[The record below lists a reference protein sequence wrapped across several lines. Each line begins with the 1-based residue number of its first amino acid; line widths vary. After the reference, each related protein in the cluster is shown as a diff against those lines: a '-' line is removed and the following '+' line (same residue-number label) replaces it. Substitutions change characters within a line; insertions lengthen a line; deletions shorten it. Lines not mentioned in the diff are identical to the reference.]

1 MVGTI
6 VTFIFVFGLI
16 VLVHEFGHFIFAKR
30 GGILVREFA
39 IGMGPKLFHHRKNG
53 TTYTIRMLP
62 IGGYVRMAGE
72 GDEEIE
78 LAPGMS
84 LSLVLDDSGNV
95 IKINPNK
102 KIQLPNSIPVEL
114 IDFDLVDDLYIKGYE
129 MGDETKEKRYSVSH
143 DATIIEEDGLETQ
156 IAPRDVQFQ
165 SASLG
170 RRMMTNFAG
179 PMNNFILSFVL
190 FTIVAFMLGGVNKAD
205 PSSMIGA
212 VQKDSVA
219 DKAGI
224 KPGDKIIEANGKK
237 ISTFNDIS
245 TEVSPNANKEIS
257 LVVETEKGNKKD
269 LKVTPSESEDETR
282 KGQGMLGIGQ
292 SSNFEKLSFIGKFK
306 YGVTTTFANSLNI
319 FKALGNLITDFS
331 LNKLGGPV
339 MIFKASE
346 AVSNSGIIAIL
357 SFTAILSVNLGI
369 MNLVPI
375 PGLDGGKLTLNIYE
389 GIRGKPLSQEK
400 EVMITMIGVGILL
413 LLMVAVTW
421 NDIQRFFIN

>member
-1 MVGTI
+1 MVSTI

-39 IGMGPKLFHHRKNG
+39 IGMGPKLFHHRKNE

-72 GDEEIE
+72 ADEEVE
-78 LAPGMS
+78 LAPGMPV
-84 LSLVLDDSGNV
+84 SLVLDENGVV

-102 KIQLPNSIPVEL
+102 KVQLPNSVPVEV
-114 IDFDLVDDLYIKGYE
+114 IKYDLVDDLFITGYE
-129 MGDETKEKRYSVSH
+129 NGDETKEKRFEVAH
-143 DATIIEEDGLETQ
+143 NATIIEEDGLETQ

-190 FTIVAFMLGGVNKAD
+190 FTLVAFLIGGMYQN
-205 PSSMIGA
+205 SNTIGK
-212 VQKDSVA
+212 VVDNSVA
-219 DKAGI
+219 QKAGI
-224 KPGDKIIEANGKK
+224 ESGDKILEVNGKK
-237 ISTFNDIS
+237 TSTFNELSSEI
-245 TEVSPNANKEIS
+245 SPNANKKVDL
-257 LVVETEKGNKKD
+257 LVQKKSGETKNIPVVPAASKEN
-269 LKVTPSESEDETR
+269 PE
-282 KGQGMLGIGQ
+282 QGMVGI
-292 SSNFEKLSFIGKFK
+292 SPEYKELSLFEKFK
-306 YGVTTTFANSLNI
+306 YGVTETFANSLMI
-319 FKALGNLITDFS
+319 FKALGNLVTDFS

-346 AVSNSGIIAIL
+346 QVSNSGFIAIL
-357 SFTAILSVNLGI
+357 SFTAMLSVNLGI
-369 MNLVPI
+369 MNLIPI
-375 PGLDGGKLTLNIYE
+375 PGLDGGKLALNIFE
-389 GIRGKPLSQEK
+389 GVRGKPLSQEK

-413 LLMVAVTW
+413 LLMIAVTW
-421 NDIQRFFIN
+421 NDIQRFFIQ

>member
-1 MVGTI
+1 MIGTI
-6 VTFIFVFGLI
+6 VTFIFVFGVI

-62 IGGYVRMAGE
+62 VGGYVRMAGE
-72 GDEEIE
+72 GDEEVE
-78 LAPGMS
+78 LSPGMPV
-84 LSLVLDDSGNV
+84 SLVLNEEGSV
-95 IKINPNK
+95 VKINPNK
-102 KIQLPNSIPVEL
+102 TVQLPNSIPVEV
-114 IDFDLVDDLYIKGYE
+114 IKYDLVDDLFIIGYE
-129 MGDETKEKRYSVSH
+129 NGDESLEKRFTVSH

-190 FTIVAFMLGGVNKAD
+190 FAIVAFMLGGKV
-205 PSSMIGA
+205 
-212 VQKDSVA
+212 VQDTTSTVGVIVEDGVA
-219 DKAGI
+219 YKAGI
-224 KPGDKIIEANGKK
+224 KAGDKIVEVEGEKIE
-237 ISTFNDIS
+237 TFTQLQTVI
-245 TEVSPNANKEIS
+245 NANPEKELD
-257 LVVETEKGNKKD
+257 LVVEKENGSKEE
-269 LKVTPSESEDETR
+269 LKVTPTKSEDNPQI
-282 KGQGMLGIGQ
+282 GVIGIGPGTI
-292 SSNFEKLSFIGKFK
+292 FEELSFFGKLK
-306 YGVTTTFANSLNI
+306 YGITETFRNSLGI

-346 AVSNSGIIAIL
+346 AVANTGIISIL
-357 SFTAILSVNLGI
+357 SFTAMLSVNLGI

-375 PGLDGGKLTLNIYE
+375 PGLDGGKLALNLFE
-389 GIRGKPLSQEK
+389 GVRGKPLSQEK

-413 LLMVAVTW
+413 LLMIAVTW
-421 NDIQRFFIN
+421 NDIQRFFIR

>member
-1 MVGTI
+1 MIGTI
-6 VTFIFVFGLI
+6 VTFIFVFGII

-72 GDEEIE
+72 GEEEVE
-78 LAPGMS
+78 LSPGMPV
-84 LSLVLDDSGNV
+84 SLVLDENGV
-95 IKINPNK
+95 VVKINPNK
-102 KIQLPNSIPVEL
+102 KIQLPNSVPVE
-114 IDFDLVDDLYIKGYE
+114 IIKHDLVDELFITGYE
-129 MGDETKEKRYSVSH
+129 NGDESQEKRFSVSH

-190 FTIVAFMLGGVNKAD
+190 FTIVAFMLGGQYQPD
-205 PSSMIGA
+205 PSSTIGSL
-212 VQKDSVA
+212 VKDGVA

-224 KPGDKIIEANGKK
+224 EAGDKVVEANGKK
-237 ISTFNDIS
+237 ISTFDELSAIVIPS
-245 TEVSPNANKEIS
+245 VDKPID
-257 LVVETEKGNKKD
+257 LVVEKENGKTEAIT
-269 LKVTPSESEDETR
+269 VTPSESPDESG
-282 KGQGMLGIGQ
+282 KGILGIYSGTIL
-292 SSNFEKLSFIGKFK
+292 EDLSFVGKIK
-306 YGVTTTFANSLNI
+306 YGVTETFSKSLMI
-319 FKALGNLITDFS
+319 FQALGNLIMDFS

-346 AVSNSGIIAIL
+346 AVSNSGLISIL
-357 SFTAILSVNLGI
+357 SFTAMLSVNLGI

-375 PGLDGGKLTLNIYE
+375 PGLDGGKLALNLFE
-389 GIRGKPLSQEK
+389 GVRGKPLSQEK
-400 EVMITMIGVGILL
+400 EVMITMVGVGILL
-413 LLMVAVTW
+413 LLMIAVTW
-421 NDIQRFFIN
+421 NDIQRFFIQ

>member
-1 MVGTI
+1 MIGTI

-53 TTYTIRMLP
+53 TTYTLRMLP

-72 GDEEIE
+72 GDEEVE
-78 LAPGMS
+78 LAPGMP
-84 LSLVLDDSGNV
+84 LSIVLDDNGDV

-102 KIQLPNSIPVEL
+102 KVQLPNSIPLEL
-114 IDFDLVDDLYIKGYE
+114 ISYDLEDELFIKGYE
-129 MGDETKEKRYSVSH
+129 NGDESKEVRFNVIH

-190 FTIVAFMLGGVNKAD
+190 FTIVAFMIGGIYEADKSNVIGGVLED
-205 PSSMIGA
+205 G
-212 VQKDSVA
+212 VA

-224 KPGDKIIEANGKK
+224 KPGDRIVEVNGKK
-237 ISTFNDIS
+237 TNSFEDLS
-245 TEVSPNANKEIS
+245 TEISPNSGKKVT
-257 LVVETEKGNKKD
+257 LVVENDKGKTRNVE
-269 LKVTPSESEDETR
+269 VTPTENEES
-282 KGQGMLGIGQ
+282 KQGMIGIQ
-292 SSNFEKLSFIGKFK
+292 QDKTFKELSFVGKFK
-306 YGVTTTFANSLNI
+306 YGIMKTLSDSLLI
-319 FKALGNLITDFS
+319 FKTLGNLITDFS

-346 AVSNSGIIAIL
+346 AVSNSGIVSIL
-357 SFTAILSVNLGI
+357 SFTAMLSVNLGI
-369 MNLVPI
+369 MNLIPI
-375 PGLDGGKLTLNIYE
+375 PGLDGGKLALNIFE
-389 GIRGKPLSQEK
+389 GVRGKPLSQEK
-400 EVMITMIGVGILL
+400 EIMITMVGVGILL

-421 NDIQRFFIN
+421 NDIHRFFIQ

>member
-1 MVGTI
+1 MIGTI
-6 VTFIFVFGLI
+6 ITFIFVFGLI

-39 IGMGPKLFHHRKNG
+39 IGMGPKLFYHRKNG

-72 GDEEIE
+72 GEEEVE
-78 LAPGMS
+78 LAPGMPV
-84 LSLVLDDSGNV
+84 SLVLNEEGIV
-95 IKINPNK
+95 TKINPNK

-114 IDFDLVDDLYIKGYE
+114 IKHDLVDELFIIGYE
-129 MGDETKEKRYSVSH
+129 NGDESAEKRFTVAH
-143 DATIIEEDGLETQ
+143 DAAIIEEDGIETQ

-190 FTIVAFMLGGVNKAD
+190 FTIVAFMLGGVYTNSNVVGK
-205 PSSMIGA
+205 
-212 VQKDSVA
+212 VVENSVA
-219 DKAGI
+219 EKAGI
-224 KPGDKIIEANGKK
+224 KAGDKIVEVNGKETA
-237 ISTFNDIS
+237 TFEAVS
-245 TEVSPNANKEIS
+245 TEIAPNPNKEVKLVIEDKAGKKTEMTVVPTASKEDPKQGVLGFGREFKELS
-257 LVVETEKGNKKD
+257 LLE
-269 LKVTPSESEDETR
+269 
-282 KGQGMLGIGQ
+282 
-292 SSNFEKLSFIGKFK
+292 KFK
-306 YGVTTTFANSLNI
+306 YGVTETLANSLMI
-319 FKALGNLITDFS
+319 FKALGNLIADFS
-331 LNKLGGPV
+331 LDKLGGPV

-346 AVSNSGIIAIL
+346 QVSNSGLIAIL
-357 SFTAILSVNLGI
+357 SFTAMLSVNLGI

-389 GIRGKPLSQEK
+389 GLRGKPLSQEK

-413 LLMVAVTW
+413 LLMIAVTW
-421 NDIQRFFIN
+421 NDIQRFFIR